1 MTDFDPLRACRE
13 ELIGLNDIMV
23 TLTRRENAAEE
34 AMGQA
39 EVELNAIRKLRG
51 FCQTIIDAL
60 RAKIVKL
67 EADSTT

>member
-1 MTDFDPLRACRE
+1 MSDFDPIRACRE

-23 TLTRRENAAEE
+23 TLTRREHAAEE
-34 AMGQA
+34 AMSAA
-39 EVELNAIRKLRG
+39 EADLNSVRKLRG